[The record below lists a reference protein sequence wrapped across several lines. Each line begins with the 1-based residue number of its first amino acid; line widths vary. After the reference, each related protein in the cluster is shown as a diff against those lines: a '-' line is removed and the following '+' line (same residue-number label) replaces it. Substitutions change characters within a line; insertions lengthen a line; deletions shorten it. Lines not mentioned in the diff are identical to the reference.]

1 MGDKEDPPID
11 PYTHNRESKTTV
23 SKCVTRTA
31 DDSRRRFLEYDRMVL
46 TFSAKWND
54 DLYQIMYFL
63 MDDTIAIRELHKP
76 NSGKDP
82 VAMLLRKMKI
92 PKNWKYFPSSYPGI
106 YMEYGD
112 PEITEYY
119 TPKDF
124 RIGETA
130 FIFGRRFY
138 LYDCDPFTR
147 KYYSKV
153 LGISQPESIPL
164 PDDRAKPLP
173 ERPPP
178 PHIIF
183 GAPEDTYATCLSF
196 RPKPPKKDV
205 IRQLSNFPNKLRYS
219 MQMDS
224 VHPEDQERDF
234 ILEYDL
240 GEGTVLIQELEKRNS
255 GRREGCFLRAT
266 LVPKPGTERDNPSYY
281 TPQDFFIGAKINVFN
296 HYFNING
303 ADLFV
308 YRYIE
313 ANPEKF
319 GQQIRD
325 NMRNYFAQQGLL
337 QDDITMEAKK
347 IEQTRHDAEIF
358 GKE

>member
-124 RIGETA
+124 RVSAIREK
-130 FIFGRRFY
+130 IFFFPYRSFLFDLKIAIDNCLLRR
-138 LYDCDPFTR
+138 
-147 KYYSKV
+147 
-153 LGISQPESIPL
+153 
-164 PDDRAKPLP
+164 
-173 ERPPP
+173 
-178 PHIIF
+178 
-183 GAPEDTYATCLSF
+183 
-196 RPKPPKKDV
+196 
-205 IRQLSNFPNKLRYS
+205 
-219 MQMDS
+219 
-224 VHPEDQERDF
+224 
-234 ILEYDL
+234 
-240 GEGTVLIQELEKRNS
+240 
-255 GRREGCFLRAT
+255 
-266 LVPKPGTERDNPSYY
+266 
-281 TPQDFFIGAKINVFN
+281 
-296 HYFNING
+296 
-303 ADLFV
+303 
-308 YRYIE
+308 
-313 ANPEKF
+313 
-319 GQQIRD
+319 
-325 NMRNYFAQQGLL
+325 
-337 QDDITMEAKK
+337 
-347 IEQTRHDAEIF
+347 
-358 GKE
+358 

>member
-1 MGDKEDPPID
+1 
-11 PYTHNRESKTTV
+11 
-23 SKCVTRTA
+23 
-31 DDSRRRFLEYDRMVL
+31 
-46 TFSAKWND
+46 
-54 DLYQIMYFL
+54 
-63 MDDTIAIRELHKP
+63 
-76 NSGKDP
+76 
-82 VAMLLRKMKI
+82 
-92 PKNWKYFPSSYPGI
+92 
-106 YMEYGD
+106 
-112 PEITEYY
+112 
-119 TPKDF
+119 
-124 RIGETA
+124 
-130 FIFGRRFY
+130 
-138 LYDCDPFTR
+138 
-147 KYYSKV
+147 
-153 LGISQPESIPL
+153 
-164 PDDRAKPLP
+164 
-173 ERPPP
+173 
-178 PHIIF
+178 
-183 GAPEDTYATCLSF
+183 
-196 RPKPPKKDV
+196 
-205 IRQLSNFPNKLRYS
+205 